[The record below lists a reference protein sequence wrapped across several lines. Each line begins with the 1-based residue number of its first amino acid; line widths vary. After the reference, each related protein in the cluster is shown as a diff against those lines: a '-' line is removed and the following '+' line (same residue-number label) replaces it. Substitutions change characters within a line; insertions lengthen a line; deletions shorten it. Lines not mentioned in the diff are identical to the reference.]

1 MQVTET
7 RVALNGGST
16 TVEFVSE
23 GSEFI
28 SVTFSTPSV
37 ALDDLEAITHAK
49 ALMVQLA
56 AFGGEQGKNGSVN
69 RYDAMSNGNF
79 DEGSRGLEPVPS
91 ARSSKDAD
99 VLEEEL
105 EQGLENSFP
114 ASDPVSATVTSIPS
128 TRSCN

>member
-7 RVALNGGST
+7 RVALSDGST

-23 GSEFI
+23 GSEFV
-28 SVTFSTPSV
+28 SVTFSTPND
-37 ALDDLEAITHAK
+37 ALDDSGAITHAK

-56 AFGGEQGKNGSVN
+56 TFGDEQERDGSVN
-69 RYDAMSNGNF
+69 RYDALSNGNF
-79 DEGSRGLEPVPS
+79 DEGSRGPEPVPS

-99 VLEEEL
+99 VFEEEL

-114 ASDPVSATVTSIPS
+114 ASDPASATVTSIPS
-128 TRSCN
+128 RRSGN